1 MYINELMHQYAKEQA
16 EIIDN
21 TVFDFLKANGYR
33 PKKTEKYIKNLKK
46 KLDKQGLAIKI
57 DEVVLEEK
65 YDGLRYIKR
74 CIYVPSFVSIK
85 QT

>member
-1 MYINELMHQYAKEQA
+1 MDVNELMHQYAKEQA
-16 EIIDN
+16 EKIDN
-21 TVFDFLKANGYR
+21 VIFDFLKANGYR

-65 YDGLRYIKR
+65 YDGLRYMKR
-74 CIYVPSFVSIK
+74 CIYVPSFVSNE

>member
-1 MYINELMHQYAKEQA
+1 MEINSLIQQYAKEQA
-16 EIIDN
+16 EKIDN
-21 TVFDFLKANGYR
+21 VIFDFLKANGYR

-65 YDGLRYIKR
+65 YNGLRYMKR
-74 CIYVPSFVSIK
+74 CIYVPSFIEK
-85 QT
+85 E